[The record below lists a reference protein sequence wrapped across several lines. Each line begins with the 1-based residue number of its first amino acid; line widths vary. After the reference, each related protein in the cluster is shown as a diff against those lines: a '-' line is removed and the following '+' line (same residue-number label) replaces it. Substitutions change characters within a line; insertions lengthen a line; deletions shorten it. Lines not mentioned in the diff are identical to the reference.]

1 MAVTLIRKTFASTA
15 EWSVGRRRYTIRYRA
30 TVSSGLDGPVTILNN
45 GSAPK
50 LFQTTYQYGND
61 ADTGAVCVNVST
73 PKRSGAG
80 KQDWYWDFE
89 AEFVYD
95 RANIPSHNPVKIEP
109 FYIQGQAPVTRA
121 TFVGFFK
128 YTGSNSNWV
137 ETSVAGSPLVKNS
150 SRGVIT
156 NSALTPILPAPE
168 RRVATP
174 AYRVTWTKRT
184 AFDYTPYINTVN
196 NSLITLSAPDKVV
209 GPPAFE
215 FSGAQQTIFS
225 KQFPAN
231 TLLLADVQSTIVQI
245 YDQNWYQYT
254 LELHE
259 DDHIHYELDRGLA
272 EYSGSGEED
281 GRGGTFNTG
290 DFPDGVPKQ
299 RIIKDPSG
307 HEITD
312 PVLFNGAGKV
322 MPVQDPKEAIYLG
335 WQKYFTSDFTEL
347 QIGVYD

>member
-1 MAVTLIRKTFASTA
+1 MAVTEIRKTFASTA
-15 EWSVGRRRYTIRYRA
+15 EWSAGRRRYTVKYRA
-30 TVSSGLDGPVTILNN
+30 AVSSQLDGPVTVLNN
-45 GSAPK
+45 AAAPK
-50 LFQTTYQYGND
+50 LFLTTYQYGND
-61 ADTGAVCVNVST
+61 ADTEAVCVSISA
-73 PKRSGAG
+73 PKRSGS
-80 KQDWYWDFE
+80 KNDRYWDFE
-89 AEFVYD
+89 AEFLYD
-95 RANIPSHNPVKIEP
+95 RANIPSHNPVTIEP
-109 FYIQGQAPVTRA
+109 FYLQGQSPVTRA

-168 RRVATP
+168 RRIATP

-184 AFDYTPYINTVN
+184 FFDYQPYINTVN
-196 NSLITLSAPDKVV
+196 NASVTLSTVDKVV

-215 FSGAQQTIFS
+215 FSGPQQTIFS
-225 KQFPAN
+225 KTFDQYK
-231 TLLLADVQSTIVQI
+231 LLLADVQVSTVKI

-254 LELHE
+254 LEFHE

-272 EYSGSGEED
+272 EYSGSGEDD

-312 PVLFNGAGKV
+312 PVLFDGAGKV
-322 MPVQDPKEAIYLG
+322 MNPQDPKEAIYLG
-335 WQKYFTSDFTEL
+335 WQKYFTSDFGNL
-347 QIGVYD
+347 QVGVNT